1 VDRYQKEVEVMNE
14 DLESLVEPQPED
26 TMENHAEQHSA
37 MTRLQREISKRVKDG
52 ETLQATIEERVSNH
66 DHDGYAAADHTHP
79 GGGGDAGPHE
89 HEDLDFRIKALETP
103 PIGHAHYRHGVYTNP
118 GFAQI
123 TQGSPGNF
131 AINRLDALGNKFIAP
146 EEGDTFTYKLND
158 VEQSFEVTFVAS
170 TATQSV
176 MQGEI
181 TTASKDGDIIDV
193 AVEEVGF
200 PEHDHPEL
208 MTKSGSQ
215 FIETPWKVK
224 EESSTYIAI
233 EDGEQGIYHVAT
245 PTASHH
251 AANMAYVDENDVDPE
266 QWEPTFGMAHT
277 YDYTINSHYPNDFGW
292 EYAKYRVHGN
302 SPVYVNL
309 QTGSHGTSDNFDL
322 EWKFETNGSK
332 MNWHFPADTEGYP
345 TMKIANASVE
355 INGKL
360 KINGQQVDPASIVFD
375 MSEQQRKIEELTQM
389 VNELKA
395 KLDGREND

>member
-1 VDRYQKEVEVMNE
+1 MNE

-37 MTRLQREISKRVKDG
+37 MTRLQKEISERVNNG
-52 ETLQATIEERVSNH
+52 EVLQASI
-66 DHDGYAAADHTHP
+66 AD
-79 GGGGDAGPHE
+79 
-89 HEDLDFRIKALETP
+89 K
-103 PIGHAHYRHGVYTNP
+103 VTN
-118 GFAQI
+118 
-123 TQGSPGNF
+123 
-131 AINRLDALGNKFIAP
+131 
-146 EEGDTFTYKLND
+146 
-158 VEQSFEVTFVAS
+158 EV
-170 TATQSV
+170 
-176 MQGEI
+176 
-181 TTASKDGDIIDV
+181 
-193 AVEEVGF
+193 
-200 PEHDHPEL
+200 

-224 EESSTYIAI
+224 EETSTYIVI
-233 EDGEQGIYHVAT
+233 EDGEQYLYHVAT
-245 PTASHH
+245 PTASPH
-251 AANMAYVDENDVDPE
+251 AANKGYVDENDVDPE
-266 QWEPTFGMAHT
+266 QWEPTFGMPHT
-277 YDYTINSHYPNDFGW
+277 YDYTINSHYPNDYGW

-302 SPVYVNL
+302 SPIYVNL

-375 MSEQQRKIEELTQM
+375 MSQQQRKIEELTQM

-395 KLDGREND
+395 RLDGREND

>member
-1 VDRYQKEVEVMNE
+1 MNE
-14 DLESLVEPQPED
+14 DLDSLVEPKPED

-224 EESSTYIAI
+224 EETSTYIVI
-233 EDGEQGIYHVAT
+233 EDGEQHLYHVAT
-245 PTASHH
+245 PTASPHG
-251 AANMAYVDENDVDPE
+251 ANKGYVDDKISTHEHDEYLEIDGGAMNGTIEFPSITKDAFKFTTNANGEPKHLTFTTGNYWEHVWKGSSHQKMLWNLSGKDVV
-266 QWEPTFGMAHT
+266 
-277 YDYTINSHYPNDFGW
+277 TIDGD
-292 EYAKYRVHGN
+292 G
-302 SPVYVNL
+302 
-309 QTGSHGTSDNFDL
+309 L
-322 EWKFETNGSK
+322 EVT
-332 MNWHFPADTEGYP
+332 
-345 TMKIANASVE
+345 
-355 INGKL
+355 GKL
-360 KINGQQVDPASIVFD
+360 KVNGKEVDTASIVFE
-375 MSEQQRKIEELTQM
+375 MSEQQQKIEELTQI
-389 VNELKA
+389 VNELRA
-395 KLDGREND
+395 RLGE